1 MPTQPAGR
9 SYLTN
14 PWLWIAVLVVVA
26 IIVVFVWPKPFES
39 KSRAPGMAPGPQ
51 PAGRSGRSGAQRGG
65 AGAASSSKA
74 GSSCRSGGGVCGS
87 NDPFT
92 DGATANSNL
101 PENASMAKAVL
112 GTALTTSIADG
123 QGTASAKN
131 LTLIQQGLSTGD
143 GINLSPAEFELV
155 KKNPQMLLKFAA
167 QQQPEK
173 LKQIIEASAQR
184 LDSSGISR
192 GKMSAVQKL
201 DTDSTIT
208 GLDSDQIVGNV
219 VAGKGRPQEMA
230 RLLEA
235 VGSQNAQYI
244 LSSEQEFS
252 NLINNTF
259 VSTVQPQEQ
268 AILEGALSMLSDP
281 TQKAELVLSARDLR
295 TAVFSSPQQAR
306 EALTNYTDIA
316 FQSVQPP
323 RGYVGT
329 LGSRY
334 RNGPGGDLAPVLFEQ
349 ATGEPYFIPTINKA
363 RLEACG
369 GATTQAVAYAEGDT
383 SVIDVGA

>member
-1 MPTQPAGR
+1 MPTQTAGR
-9 SYLTN
+9 SPLTN
-14 PWLWIAVLVVVA
+14 KWLWLAVLLLAAV
-26 IIVVFVWPKPFES
+26 IIVLVYWQPWES
-39 KSRAPGMAPGPQ
+39 KKHAPASSPQAPAPAPAAGRMAP
-51 PAGRSGRSGAQRGG
+51 RTSG
-65 AGAASSSKA
+65 KA

-112 GTALTTSIADG
+112 GTALSNGTT
-123 QGTASAKN
+123 QGTESAKY

-143 GINLSPAEFELV
+143 GINLSPEEFEAA
-155 KKNPQMLLKFAA
+155 KRDPSMLIKFWA
-167 QQQPEK
+167 QQHPHK
-173 LKQIIEASAQR
+173 LKEAVEASAQR

-192 GKMSAVQKL
+192 GKMSSTQKL
-201 DTDSTIT
+201 DTESTIM
-208 GLDSDQIVGNV
+208 GLDPEQIAGNV
-219 VAGKGRPQEMA
+219 QAGKGRPQEMA

-244 LSSEQEFS
+244 LSSERDFS

-259 VSTVQPQEQ
+259 VSTVTPQDS
-268 AILEGALSMLSDP
+268 AVLEAALSQLTDP
-281 TQKAELVLSARDLR
+281 GQKAELVLKYRNLR
-295 TAVFSSPQQAR
+295 TAVFSTPQQAR
-306 EALTNYTDIA
+306 DALTNYTDVA
-316 FQSVQPP
+316 FQVSQPP

-334 RNGPGGDLAPVLFEQ
+334 LNGPGGDLAPVLFEQ

>member
-1 MPTQPAGR
+1 MPSQQPPKASPFYKSVWTWVIGIAIVAAVFVVVVWKPWEDRAKAPSPSTARPPAPAAGR
-9 SYLTN
+9 S
-14 PWLWIAVLVVVA
+14 
-26 IIVVFVWPKPFES
+26 
-39 KSRAPGMAPGPQ
+39 
-51 PAGRSGRSGAQRGG
+51 SGLADRVGKT
-65 AGAASSSKA
+65 SSKA
-74 GSSCRSGGGVCGS
+74 GSSCRSGGGVCGQ
-87 NDPFT
+87 DPFT

-143 GINLSPAEFELV
+143 GLNLSPAQFDQV
-155 KKNPQMLLKFAA
+155 KKNPRMLLKFMAK
-167 QQQPEK
+167 QQPER
-173 LKQIIEASAQR
+173 LKQIIEASSQR
-184 LDSSGISR
+184 LDSTGISR
-192 GKMSAVQKL
+192 GKMSPVQRL

-208 GLDSDQIVGNV
+208 GLDPDQIVGNV

-244 LSSEQEFS
+244 LSSEQDFS

-259 VSTVQPQEQ
+259 VSTIDPQES
-268 AILEGALSMLSDP
+268 AILEASISMLTDP
-281 TQKAELVLSARDLR
+281 AQKAELVLSSRDLR

-334 RNGPGGDLAPVLFEQ
+334 RDGPGGDLAPVLFEQ